1 MLDEHIQMIDDKNY
15 DQAQDQPQTQRME
28 KRIDDF
34 ISGDDTVRIEK

>member
-1 MLDEHIQMIDDKNY
+1 MIDDKNN

-34 ISGDDTVRIEK
+34 ISGDDTVRIESKTIGIT

>member
-1 MLDEHIQMIDDKNY
+1 MIDDKNN

-34 ISGDDTVRIEK
+34 ISGDDSVRIEK

>member
-1 MLDEHIQMIDDKNY
+1 MLDEHIQIIDDKHH
-15 DQAQDQPQTQRME
+15 DHAQDQPQTQRIE